1 MSNIACKGLLGVLA
15 SVFLTSCQPTLPPD
29 SDVPMRPIEH
39 AMGTTQVPIS
49 PQRVI
54 VLDYAPLDTALAL
67 EVPPIG
73 RPEEAISPI
82 YPSASRDITSI
93 GAGFYPNLET
103 ILELEPDLILGSKVI
118 ERGAY
123 RRLSRI
129 APTIF
134 TEDNGRHGNWQE
146 HFLLHADTLGQLA
159 KAEELLADYQER
171 VNTLKFD
178 LEQVMPQNPTVS
190 VVAHWS
196 GGVLAYTANSF
207 SGSVLQDLG
216 FNRNP
221 IQAQSSRYA
230 LQPSKEELRAI
241 DGDIVFL
248 MYNSQSEGSIT
259 KAEFVSD
266 PLWSTLNAVEQ
277 GLVCEVN
284 SAIWAGGRSI
294 LAANQ
299 ILTDIEACLT
309 RTSP

>member
-67 EVPPIG
+67 EVTPIG
-73 RPEEAISPI
+73 RPEEAISAI

-93 GAGFYPNLET
+93 GVGFQPNLET

-134 TEDNGRHGNWQE
+134 TEDNGRYGNWQE
-146 HFLLHADTLGQLA
+146 YFLLHADALGQLEQ
-159 KAEELLADYQER
+159 AEALLADYQQR
-171 VNTLKFD
+171 VTTLKSQLD
-178 LEQVMPQNPTVS
+178 QVPQNTKVS

-196 GGVLAYTANSF
+196 GGVLAYTTSSF
-207 SGSVLQDLG
+207 SGAILQDLG
-216 FNRNP
+216 FDRNP
-221 IQAQSSRYA
+221 QQDKSQRYA
-230 LQPSKEELRAI
+230 LQPSKEDLAAI
-241 DGDIVFL
+241 DGDVVFL
-248 MYNSQSEGSIT
+248 MHNSQSDGSIT

-266 PLWSTLNAVEQ
+266 PLWSTLDAVEQ
-277 GLVCEVN
+277 GIVCQVD
-284 SAIWAGGRSI
+284 SAVWAGGRSI

-309 RTSP
+309 PGN